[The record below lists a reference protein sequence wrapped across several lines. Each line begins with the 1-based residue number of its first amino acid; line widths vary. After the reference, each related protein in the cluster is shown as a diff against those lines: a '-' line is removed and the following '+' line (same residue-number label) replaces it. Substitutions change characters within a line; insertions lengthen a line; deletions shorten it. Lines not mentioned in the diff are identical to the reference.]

1 MPYASL
7 RQRPLAKETLSFR
20 RGGYLFVSFHEQR
33 YERLTTHHVIRHK
46 ESDPT
51 R

>member
-1 MPYASL
+1 MPYGRL
-7 RQRPLAKETLSFR
+7 RQRPIVKETLSFR

-33 YERLTTHHVIRHK
+33 YEHLTTHHVIRYK
-46 ESDPT
+46 DSDPT